1 MSDCTEEPLV
11 AARFTVT
18 ADASPGLLS
27 RVLEPF
33 AKRDLVPDLVRATR
47 DGEVIRAATSGSS
60 VQSDIWGNSGSGLGD
75 RQPGRAQPHP
85 DRGAGQAA
93 GRVIRPV
100 RIRRVFTGQP

>member
-18 ADASPGLLS
+18 ADTSPGLLS

-47 DGEVIRAATSGSS
+47 DGEVMRAEVALQAMPLGM
-60 VQSDIWGNSGSGLGD
+60 VHLVAGNLG
-75 RQPGRAQPHP
+75 QIIG
-85 DRGAGQAA
+85 
-93 GRVIRPV
+93 V
-100 RIRRVFTGQP
+100 RRVEAMEGRIVRLAA

>member
-47 DGEVIRAATSGSS
+47 DGEVMRAEVALHAMPLGM
-60 VQSDIWGNSGSGLGD
+60 VHLVAGNLG
-75 RQPGRAQPHP
+75 QIIG
-85 DRGAGQAA
+85 
-93 GRVIRPV
+93 V
-100 RIRRVFTGQP
+100 RRVEAMEGRIVRLAA